1 MTPQEAYLECIN
13 KNCRILKLEKYI
25 IKDSGFCVDYVRNI
39 IKEPWK
45 EGEEIISKNPQ
56 SSLLYASE
64 IIKGKWE
71 KGEKIISNV
80 AFYSYH
86 YSVYVI
92 QKPFPL
98 GHTVIFNSY
107 FKDDY
112 INFLKCI
119 NYDLSE
125 IGEWL
130 I

>member
-1 MTPQEAYLECIN
+1 MTSQEAYNICKT
-13 KNCRILKLEKYI
+13 KNYRIIELEKYI

-71 KGEKIISNV
+71 KGEKIISTV

-86 YSVYVI
+86 YSYLI
-92 QKPFPL
+92 NESFPL

-107 FKDDY
+107 FKNDY

-119 NYDLSE
+119 NYDLRE

>member
-1 MTPQEAYLECIN
+1 MSPQEAYLKCYNEN
-13 KNCRILKLEKYI
+13 RRILELEKFI
-25 IKDSGFCVDYVRNI
+25 ISDSGFCVDYVRNI

-45 EGEEIISKNPQ
+45 EGEEIISKHAQ

-71 KGEKIISNV
+71 KGEKIISTV

-86 YSVYVI
+86 YSYLI
-92 QKPFPL
+92 NESFPL

-107 FKDDY
+107 FKNDY
-112 INFLKCI
+112 INFLKSI

-125 IGEWL
+125 ISEWL